1 MLLEASVSPGGR
13 EGRGGR
19 RRDDAPLAGQQS
31 QQPVHA
37 RLSSQA
43 SGAAGMVSPARGRY
57 RSGRRMAKGA
67 KVPED
72 EWRACLLGTAR
83 HMVLGRRTF
92 GILPSDPRCK
102 FCSIPFRGPGG
113 FVFRHLSEK
122 YGPWDKNPNLCDAA

>member
-1 MLLEASVSPGGR
+1 
-13 EGRGGR
+13 
-19 RRDDAPLAGQQS
+19 
-31 QQPVHA
+31 
-37 RLSSQA
+37 
-43 SGAAGMVSPARGRY
+43 
-57 RSGRRMAKGA
+57 MANGA

-113 FVFRHLSEK
+113 FVLRHLSEK
-122 YGPWDKNPNLCDAA
+122 YGPWDKNPNLCRRCVSGSGPRR